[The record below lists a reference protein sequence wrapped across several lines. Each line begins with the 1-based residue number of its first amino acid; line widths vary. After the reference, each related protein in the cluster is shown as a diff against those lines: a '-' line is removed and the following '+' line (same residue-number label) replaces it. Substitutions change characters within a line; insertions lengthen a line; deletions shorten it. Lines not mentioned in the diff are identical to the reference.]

1 MCDVINSVGGAAFGI
16 MGAKFRK
23 WGRDPIV
30 IGGFVLHMITFF
42 LVFLNL
48 PNNSVYGETQDG
60 AYIESNAIIAMIC
73 SFMLGLGD
81 ACYNTQIFAYLGDVY
96 STNSASAFA
105 IFKFSQ
111 VSLVITIVSKIT

>member
-1 MCDVINSVGGAAFGI
+1 

-30 IGGFVLHMITFF
+30 IAGFILHIITFF

-48 PNNSVYGETQDG
+48 PNNSVYGETQDE
-60 AYIESNAIIAMIC
+60 AYIQSNAIVAMLC

-111 VSLVITIVSKIT
+111 VSLNSRKGVCFQY